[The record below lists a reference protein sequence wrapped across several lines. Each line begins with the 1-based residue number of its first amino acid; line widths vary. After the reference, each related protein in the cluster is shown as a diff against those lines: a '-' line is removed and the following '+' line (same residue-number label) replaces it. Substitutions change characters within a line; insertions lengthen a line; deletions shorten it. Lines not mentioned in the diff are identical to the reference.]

1 MLPQE
6 DPQVIQMYRQAWE
19 QLFIR
24 KKKSLSNN
32 TELSSS
38 WSSRDLIVR

>member
-24 KKKSLSNN
+24 KKKVSVTIQNYLHLGAQG
-32 TELSSS
+32 T
-38 WSSRDLIVR
+38 